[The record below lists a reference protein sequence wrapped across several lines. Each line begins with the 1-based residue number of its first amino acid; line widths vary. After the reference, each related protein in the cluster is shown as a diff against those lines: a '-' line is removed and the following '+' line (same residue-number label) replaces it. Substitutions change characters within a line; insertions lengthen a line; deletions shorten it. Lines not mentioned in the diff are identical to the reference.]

1 MANFNEHIVGQ
12 VLYNI
17 LLHHY
22 EAGIHYKFSEEA
34 EELFEVIIDNY
45 NSQFNLKYSTSSSQ
59 LASSQCELDT
69 SEHEDIFVHTKAA
82 ELVGRVACVLSVYC
96 NGMFVIL

>member
-22 EAGIHYKFSEEA
+22 EAGIHYEFSEET

-45 NSQFNLKYSTSSSQ
+45 NSQFNLKYST
-59 LASSQCELDT
+59 
-69 SEHEDIFVHTKAA
+69 
-82 ELVGRVACVLSVYC
+82 
-96 NGMFVIL
+96 